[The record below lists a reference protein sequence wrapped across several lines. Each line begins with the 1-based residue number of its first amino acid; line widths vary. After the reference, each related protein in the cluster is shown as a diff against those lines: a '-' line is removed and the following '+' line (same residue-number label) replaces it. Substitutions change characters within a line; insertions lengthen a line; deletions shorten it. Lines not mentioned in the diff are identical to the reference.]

1 MTFKVSFL
9 KEINVLSLLD
19 IFCSIH
25 IWPLFDIFQI
35 NQLKKALLS
44 QQGLLLY
51 LDIWSLDCFISVDR
65 LTHYHLPHLRL
76 VTMPDWLGFLVYQ

>member
-51 LDIWSLDCFISVDR
+51 LDI
-65 LTHYHLPHLRL
+65 
-76 VTMPDWLGFLVYQ
+76 